1 MSFQTHL
8 NAIAFY
14 TKSFE
19 TKIPRT
25 KDCFMYDAVSKS
37 LECHCLVCN
46 QEIICVAVYQIKQC
60 VGKTAR
66 RVAVVHWC
74 VLRASEF
81 DRLATCHCDY
91 SPDAVKGHPTHFF
104 SEAAF

>member
-1 MSFQTHL
+1 MSCQPHL

-19 TKIPRT
+19 TNISRMKYR
-25 KDCFMYDAVSKS
+25 FMYEAVSKS
-37 LECHCLVCN
+37 LECHCSVCN
-46 QEIICVAVYQIKQC
+46 QEIICIAVYEIKQC
-60 VGKTAR
+60 VGKTAQ

-91 SPDAVKGHPTHFF
+91 SPDAMRGHPMHLFP
-104 SEAAF
+104 EAAF

>member
-25 KDCFMYDAVSKS
+25 KDRFMYDAISKS

-46 QEIICVAVYQIKQC
+46 QDIICAAAHKIKQC
-60 VGKTAR
+60 VAKTAR
-66 RVAVVHWC
+66 RVAVVPWC

-81 DRLATCHCDY
+81 DR
-91 SPDAVKGHPTHFF
+91 GI
-104 SEAAF
+104 

>member
-8 NAIAFY
+8 NAIAVH

-19 TKIPRT
+19 TNISRT
-25 KDCFMYDAVSKS
+25 KDRFMYDAVSNS
-37 LECHCLVCN
+37 LECHCLACN

-81 DRLATCHCDY
+81 DRLATTTL
-91 SPDAVKGHPTHFF
+91 SATNRG
-104 SEAAF
+104 

>member
-1 MSFQTHL
+1 MSFQTQL
-8 NAIAFY
+8 KAIAFY

-19 TKIPRT
+19 TKMPRT
-25 KDCFMYDAVSKS
+25 KDRFMYDAVSKS
-37 LECHCLVCN
+37 LECHCLVCH
-46 QEIICVAVYQIKQC
+46 QEIICVAVYEIKQC
-60 VGKTAR
+60 VGKTAQ

-91 SPDAVKGHPTHFF
+91 SPDAMRGHPMHLF

>member
-1 MSFQTHL
+1 
-8 NAIAFY
+8 
-14 TKSFE
+14 
-19 TKIPRT
+19 
-25 KDCFMYDAVSKS
+25 MYSAVSQS

-66 RVAVVHWC
+66 RVAVVHWR

-91 SPDAVKGHPTHFF
+91 SPDTMKGHPTQFF